1 MAQRTRMCVICK
13 RLIEQERADGLQ
25 QTNLCAEH
33 AEAIKKFGGEFRV
46 VAEQENLSKQNSL
59 KRNPGGVATRMV
71 RNLTAIDR
79 LREEYERQRLTKP

>member
-13 RLIEQERADGLQ
+13 RLIEKERAEGLQ

-33 AEAIKKFGGEFRV
+33 AEAIKKFGGEFKI
-46 VAEQENLSKQNSL
+46 VAEQESLAKQNSL

-71 RNLTAIDR
+71 RNLEAMEM
-79 LREEYERQRLTKP
+79 LRDEFEKRPT